1 MPEYDVPVVG
11 GSVIGS
17 CATLAASQASAEA
30 LRLDHVSISFS
41 CNSEGT
47 LALRRLK
54 GSRISRTVPRL
65 T

>member
-1 MPEYDVPVVG
+1 MPEYDALVVG
-11 GSVIGS
+11 SGVIPLR
-17 CATLAASQASAEA
+17 ATLAASQASAEA
-30 LRLDHVSISFS
+30 LRLDHVSSPFC
-41 CNSEGT
+41 CNSEGM